1 MSLESA
7 SLNLDVDCSIPQIKE
22 QLTQFPVSME
32 IYNLLHRKESERA
45 RYSGH
50 KYRRG
55 VQRILKSLLNKLNTN
70 AGAKR
75 ARVDPRSKTNGGDG
89 RARVDPRSKTNGGDG
104 RVDPRSKTNGGDGRV
119 DPRSKTNGGDGRVDL
134 RSKTNRGDG
143 RVDPRSKTNGGD
155 GRVDPRSKTNG
166 GDGRV
171 DPRSKTNGGDGRV
184 DQRNQVRGGQR
195 RQTKTKSESESRRAE
210 PDLHGLRDFW
220 WHHWQDAALVA
231 SCCASHEAAVHTFW
245 SDEEF
250 LVNLH
255 AATTGSISIVRNTL
269 SVLDRISEHMY
280 HTRIIY

>member
-1 MSLESA
+1 MSLAST

-32 IYNLLHRKESERA
+32 IYNLLHQKESERV

-55 VQRILKSLLNKLNTN
+55 VQRILKSLLNKLKMN
-70 AGAKR
+70 ARAK
-75 ARVDPRSKTNGGDG
+75 

-119 DPRSKTNGGDGRVDL
+119 EL
-134 RSKTNRGDG
+134 
-143 RVDPRSKTNGGD
+143 
-155 GRVDPRSKTNG
+155 
-166 GDGRV
+166 
-171 DPRSKTNGGDGRV
+171 
-184 DQRNQVRGGQR
+184 RNQVRGGQR
-195 RQTKTKSESESRRAE
+195 RQTKTTSESKSRRVEA
-210 PDLHGLRDFW
+210 DLHGLRDFW
-220 WHHWQDAALVA
+220 WHHWQDAALIA

>member
-1 MSLESA
+1 MSLAST

-32 IYNLLHRKESERA
+32 IYNLLHQKESERV

-55 VQRILKSLLNKLNTN
+55 VQRILKSLLNKLKMN
-70 AGAKR
+70 ARAKR

-89 RARVDPRSKTNGGDG
+89 RVE
-104 RVDPRSKTNGGDGRV
+104 
-119 DPRSKTNGGDGRVDL
+119 L
-134 RSKTNRGDG
+134 
-143 RVDPRSKTNGGD
+143 
-155 GRVDPRSKTNG
+155 
-166 GDGRV
+166 
-171 DPRSKTNGGDGRV
+171 
-184 DQRNQVRGGQR
+184 RNQVRGGQR
-195 RQTKTKSESESRRAE
+195 RQTKTTSESKSRRVEA
-210 PDLHGLRDFW
+210 DLHGLRDFW

>member
-1 MSLESA
+1 MPLAST

-32 IYNLLHRKESERA
+32 IYNLLHQKESERV

-55 VQRILKSLLNKLNTN
+55 VQRILKSLLNKLKMN
-70 AGAKR
+70 ARAK
-75 ARVDPRSKTNGGDG
+75 

-119 DPRSKTNGGDGRVDL
+119 EL
-134 RSKTNRGDG
+134 
-143 RVDPRSKTNGGD
+143 
-155 GRVDPRSKTNG
+155 
-166 GDGRV
+166 
-171 DPRSKTNGGDGRV
+171 
-184 DQRNQVRGGQR
+184 RNQVRGGQR
-195 RQTKTKSESESRRAE
+195 RQTKTISESKSRRVE

-220 WHHWQDAALVA
+220 WHHWQDAALIA

-255 AATTGSISIVRNTL
+255 AATTGSISIVRKTL

>member
-1 MSLESA
+1 MSLAST

-32 IYNLLHRKESERA
+32 IYNLLHQKESERV

-55 VQRILKSLLNKLNTN
+55 VQRILKSLLNKLKMN
-70 AGAKR
+70 ARAKR
-75 ARVDPRSKTNGGDG
+75 VRVDPRSKTH
-89 RARVDPRSKTNGGDG
+89 GGDG
-104 RVDPRSKTNGGDGRV
+104 RVDPRSKTHGGDGRV
-119 DPRSKTNGGDGRVDL
+119 EL
-134 RSKTNRGDG
+134 
-143 RVDPRSKTNGGD
+143 
-155 GRVDPRSKTNG
+155 
-166 GDGRV
+166 
-171 DPRSKTNGGDGRV
+171 
-184 DQRNQVRGGQR
+184 RNQVRGGQR
-195 RQTKTKSESESRRAE
+195 RQTKTISESKSRRVE

-255 AATTGSISIVRNTL
+255 ATTTGSISIVRNTL

>member
-89 RARVDPRSKTNGGDG
+89 RA
-104 RVDPRSKTNGGDGRV
+104 
-119 DPRSKTNGGDGRVDL
+119 
-134 RSKTNRGDG
+134 

>member
-1 MSLESA
+1 MPLAST

-32 IYNLLHRKESERA
+32 IYNLLHQKESERV

-55 VQRILKSLLNKLNTN
+55 VQRILKSLLNKLKMN
-70 AGAKR
+70 ARAKR

-89 RARVDPRSKTNGGDG
+89 RVRVDPRSKTHGGDGRVRVDPRSKTNGGDG

-119 DPRSKTNGGDGRVDL
+119 EL
-134 RSKTNRGDG
+134 
-143 RVDPRSKTNGGD
+143 
-155 GRVDPRSKTNG
+155 
-166 GDGRV
+166 
-171 DPRSKTNGGDGRV
+171 
-184 DQRNQVRGGQR
+184 RNQVRGGQR
-195 RQTKTKSESESRRAE
+195 RQTKTISESKSRRVE

-255 AATTGSISIVRNTL
+255 AATTGSISIVRKTL